1 MNHYYFVIASKHF
14 LMNEEPIEEIL
25 RERTVHYKNIQKD
38 IDFWFITNPYFI
50 KSLHINHINK
60 ELPENYAAI
69 VSIDQKFIQWLK
81 LRIGFVVIG
90 QFQSDYLLS
99 NIKYT

>member
-25 RERTVHYKNIQKD
+25 RERTAHYKNIQKD
-38 IDFWFITNPYFI
+38 IDFWFIPNPHFI
-50 KSLHINHINK
+50 KSLNINHINK

-69 VSIDQKFIQWLK
+69 VSLDQKFIQWLK

-90 QFQSDYLLS
+90 QFQSDYLVS